1 MAHQVLQ
8 ACLIRIQFCFM
19 RIQIKF
25 SRGAGRYLTGDAS
38 VVRSVS
44 LRRVQGLTLVEVVMA
59 TAIVA
64 MVFGS
69 TIEAYI
75 QSGQRVAWSGYSL
88 AAQSLAQQSIEQARS
103 ALWDPAQISS
113 PNQVTNLNIVAGSA
127 SYNTGNMTWTAYATN
142 VLDVPYTGTNYT
154 LATNYLTVQMV
165 YLDGGSNCPA
175 QFVRVDCVWPY
186 GFRTGM
192 QYFTNTATTLIAPD
206 NRDPSTF

>member
-1 MAHQVLQ
+1 
-8 ACLIRIQFCFM
+8 M
-19 RIQIKF
+19 RIQIEL
-25 SRGAGRYLTGDAS
+25 SDSAGRRPAGGVIA
-38 VVRSVS
+38 VRSVS
-44 LRRVQGLTLVEVVMA
+44 SRSLRGLTLIEVVIA

-64 MVFGS
+64 VVFGS

-88 AAQSLAQQSIEQARS
+88 AAESLAQQAIEQARS
-103 ALWDPAQISS
+103 AVWDPAQISNL
-113 PNQVTNLNIVAGSA
+113 NQVTNLNIVAGSA
-127 SYNTGNMTWTAYATN
+127 SYNASNQTWTAYATN
-142 VLDVPYTGTNYT
+142 ILDVPYSGNNYT
-154 LATNYLTVQMV
+154 LATNFLTVQMI

-192 QYFTNTATTLIAPD
+192 QYFTNTVSTLIAPD